1 MQRLCIL
8 ELLKKYLNV
17 EAEDRLRKLLAT
29 KYDLEDLDAFINL
42 QQATMIGRVRQ
53 ESREKL
59 QQLSKENYE
68 EYN

>member
-1 MQRLCIL
+1 M
-8 ELLKKYLNV
+8 NV